1 MTELTNKERALKL
14 AAMRGISL
22 QNAEVSGT
30 SGSKFDLTAELAK
43 NNIIIEGNVLEI
55 LEKNPTSLVYIERRA
70 DGKYVIAPPKN
81 L

>member
-1 MTELTNKERALKL
+1 MTEFTNNERALKL

-22 QNAEVSGT
+22 QNTESSET
-30 SGSKFDLTAELAK
+30 SESKFDLTAELAK

-55 LEKNPTSLVYIERRA
+55 LEKDPTSPVYIERRA
-70 DGKYVIAPPKN
+70 DGKYVIMPPKN

>member
-55 LEKNPTSLVYIERRA
+55 L
-70 DGKYVIAPPKN
+70 
-81 L
+81 